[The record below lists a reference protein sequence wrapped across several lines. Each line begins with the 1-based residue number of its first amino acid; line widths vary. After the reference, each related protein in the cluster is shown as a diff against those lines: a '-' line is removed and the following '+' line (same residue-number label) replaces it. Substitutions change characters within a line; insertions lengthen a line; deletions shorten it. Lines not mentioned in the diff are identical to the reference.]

1 MAWDRFFSDASALIG
16 LIIIIRTNHSSSAP
30 QPFSILILLITI
42 AAAISLIREGLYL
55 KFMVRIGVHVSIA
68 GGLDRAVDRAVE
80 RGCDVFQIFSR
91 SPRGWRAK
99 DLSSDEVDRFRT
111 KMEVSG
117 TALAVDHMPYLP
129 NLASPR
135 EEVYS
140 RSVDL
145 LMAELDRCQRL
156 GLPYLVTHLGSHLG
170 SGWETGKKRIVDAL
184 DAALSDANRDVMLL
198 LENTSGTKNSMG
210 SSFEEIAAII
220 DAVGT
225 SSFRVGVCL
234 DTCHL
239 FTAGYD
245 LRTKG
250 DLHSTLEQFDQ
261 FIGLNRLKL
270 VHLNDSRGTFGSRLD
285 RHEHIGL
292 GEIGIEGFREI
303 LQNEFLRGLPMIL
316 ETPVDKRRDDA
327 GNLKA
332 VRELASY

>member
-1 MAWDRFFSDASALIG
+1 MC
-16 LIIIIRTNHSSSAP
+16 
-30 QPFSILILLITI
+30 
-42 AAAISLIREGLYL
+42 
-55 KFMVRIGVHVSIA
+55 IGVHVSIA

-80 RGCDVFQIFSR
+80 RHCDLFQIFSR
-91 SPRGWRAK
+91 SPRGWSSK
-99 DLSSDEVDRFRT
+99 DLSPDDVERFQT
-111 KMEVSG
+111 KMKASG
-117 TALAVDHMPYLP
+117 MALAVDHMPYLP
-129 NLASPR
+129 NLASPK

-145 LMAELDRCQRL
+145 LTAELNRCQWL
-156 GLPYLVTHLGSHLG
+156 NLPYLVTHLGSHLG

-184 DAALSDANRDVMLL
+184 DVALSAANRDVMLL

-225 SSFRVGVCL
+225 GSARLGVCL

-239 FTAGYD
+239 FAAGYD

-250 DLHSTLEQFDQ
+250 DLRETLEQFDHSV
-261 FIGLNRLKL
+261 GLDRLKL
-270 VHLNDSRGTFGSRLD
+270 LHLNDSRGTLGSRLD

-292 GEIGIEGFREI
+292 GEIGVGGFREI
-303 LQNEFLRGLPMIL
+303 LQDEFLRNLPMIL

-332 VRELASY
+332 VRALASY